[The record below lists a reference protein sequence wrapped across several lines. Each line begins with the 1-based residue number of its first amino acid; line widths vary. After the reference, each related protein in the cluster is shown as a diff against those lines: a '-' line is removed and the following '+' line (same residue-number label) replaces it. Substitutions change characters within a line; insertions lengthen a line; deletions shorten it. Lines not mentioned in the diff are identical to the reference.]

1 MGCCPFLKEPRT
13 HLGTVAGVGS
23 YEGMTPM
30 SYETYYPETPFHAG
44 SSQWSQ
50 SPMPN
55 WGENTILSGP
65 RRLAI
70 RGLGAINFGRSYG
83 PQYVGVNGFGADT
96 PAVAPSPDSQK
107 PSAALQFG
115 LTVAAVGA
123 VALFLAT
130 RDS

>member
-1 MGCCPFLKEPRT
+1 
-13 HLGTVAGVGS
+13 
-23 YEGMTPM
+23 M

-70 RGLGAINFGRSYG
+70 RGLGAINFGKSYG

-96 PAVAPSPDSQK
+96 PTVAPSPTTG
-107 PSAALQFG
+107 PSKTMQVG
-115 LTVAAVGA
+115 LTLAAVGG
-123 VALFLAT
+123 VFWFLST
-130 RDS
+130 RKG